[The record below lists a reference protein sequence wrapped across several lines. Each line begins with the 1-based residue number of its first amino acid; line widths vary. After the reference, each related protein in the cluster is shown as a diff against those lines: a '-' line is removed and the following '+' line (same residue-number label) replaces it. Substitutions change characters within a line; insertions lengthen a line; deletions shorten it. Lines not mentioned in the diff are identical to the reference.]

1 MAGKVEIQSD
11 SGAIDTVAPTSAGG
25 HLPIAET
32 EAVRKN
38 VGYVA
43 ANGTKIANYGER
55 ILRGST
61 KDGAMASMAVQVADV
76 SRTLGSV
83 NRMNEDGH
91 VVVSGGHDSYTLNKS
106 TGRIT
111 GIEWREGKFIMDLW
125 LQVPPDGRQ
134 AVPTKNRFEA
144 LAAEEDEDS
153 QECARYEEVMRS
165 PGFNWRDTL
174 W

>member
-1 MAGKVEIQSD
+1 MS
-11 SGAIDTVAPTSAGG
+11 
-25 HLPIAET
+25 IAET
-32 EAVRKN
+32 EAARKK

-83 NRMNEDGH
+83 NRMNEAGT
-91 VVVSGGHDSYTLNKS
+91 VVVLDGHDSYTLNKS

-111 GIEWREGKFIMDLW
+111 GIDWREGKLIMDSW
-125 LQVPPDGRQ
+125 LQVPPNGRQ
-134 AVPTKNRFEA
+134 EVPTKNRFEA
-144 LAAEEDEDS
+144 LAAVEDEDS
-153 QECARYEEVMRS
+153 QECAKYEEVMRS